1 MTYKIKEDSVMNER
15 DSFTQMPPIPAAL
28 IKALEDIYPAQDFG
42 YDESVCKLNYH
53 YGQRSV
59 VNFLKHTHQIQN
71 ENILT
76 ND

>member
-1 MTYKIKEDSVMNER
+1 MNER
-15 DSFTQMPPIPAAL
+15 SSYTQFPPLSAAL
-28 IKALEDIYPAQDFG
+28 IKALDEVYPSQDFTPEKG
-42 YDESVCKLNYH
+42 VRELDYH

-59 VNFLKHTHQIQN
+59 VNFLKHTYQIQN

>member
-1 MTYKIKEDSVMNER
+1 MNDS
-15 DSFTQMPPIPAAL
+15 SSYTQMPPVSGAL
-28 IKALEDIYPAQDFG
+28 IKALEEVYPSQDFTPSKG
-42 YDESVCKLNYH
+42 VRELDYH

-76 ND
+76 KD

>member
-1 MTYKIKEDSVMNER
+1 MNDSSSYTNL
-15 DSFTQMPPIPAAL
+15 PPISAAL
-28 IKALEDIYPAQDFG
+28 IKCLEEVYPAQDFTPSKEIREL
-42 YDESVCKLNYH
+42 DYH

-76 ND
+76 KD